1 MKGSI
6 KNLIKNLIILFLI
19 FLIIAGVF
27 GLIEKPFQKEE
38 KLTITQ
44 LVSEINQEKIKEIE
58 VKGDELSIIYLDDK
72 KAISRKEPNSTLY
85 ENLTNYGAGEEKL
98 QKVKIEI
105 AKVEEGSSLW
115 ITFCNFSSPAP

>member
-44 LVSEINQEKIKEIE
+44 LVSEINQEKIKEIKI
-58 VKGDELSIIYLDDK
+58 KGDEL
-72 KAISRKEPNSTLY
+72 
-85 ENLTNYGAGEEKL
+85 
-98 QKVKIEI
+98 
-105 AKVEEGSSLW
+105 
-115 ITFCNFSSPAP
+115 